1 MLNYLADSKNLIITR
16 FDSHLRELRED
27 FSRINRW
34 GPDTLSRLRDYIAG
48 GKMIRG
54 GLIRSTHDM
63 FSGRAESEALSAG
76 VAMELFQAAFLIH
89 DDIMDR
95 DETRRGKPSI
105 HAQYARLAA
114 SEGIE
119 DSAHLGEALGICT
132 GDLAIFMAFE
142 ILGRLELSDSI
153 KTRLLLRFCREF
165 SYVGLAQMDDVYLG
179 AGERGSSREAILSLY
194 TYKTGRYTFSLPFAA
209 GLILAGRDE
218 ATEKTFMELGEMM
231 GVLFQI
237 KDDEL
242 GIWSDEG
249 ELGKP
254 VGSDLSENKK
264 TLYREL
270 LYARASE
277 QERATLDGIYG
288 SATVSSEDL
297 ACVREL
303 LDRHSVK
310 KEMDAFTAELSDRAE
325 VLIRGLPSLSE
336 GWRSRLL
343 DLLVYIRERK
353 K

>member
-1 MLNYLADSKNLIITR
+1 MLKYLADSKTLIIAR
-16 FDSHLRELRED
+16 FDSYLEEMRTD

-34 GPDTLSRLRDYIAG
+34 GPDALSRLRDYIAG

-54 GLIRSTHDM
+54 GLIRFTHDM
-63 FSGRAESEALSAG
+63 FSGAAGSEALSAG

-105 HAQYARLAA
+105 HTQYARLAA

-119 DSAHLGEALGICT
+119 NPSHLGEALGICA

-142 ILGRLELSDSI
+142 ILGRLVLPEHI
-153 KTRLLLRFCREF
+153 KNRLLFRFCREF

-179 AGERGSSREAILSLY
+179 AGDRSSSREAILSLY
-194 TYKTGRYTFSLPFAA
+194 TFKTGRYTFSLPFAA
-209 GLILAGRDE
+209 GLILAGQDE
-218 ATEKTFMELGEMM
+218 AAERTFMDLGEKM

-264 TLYREL
+264 TLFREL
-270 LYARASE
+270 LYARVSE
-277 QERATLDGIYG
+277 SERAKLDGIYG
-288 SATVSSEDL
+288 SEEVSSEDL
-297 ACVREL
+297 SCVRDL
-303 LDRHSVK
+303 LEKHGIR
-310 KEMDAFTAELSDRAE
+310 KEMDFFAAELSEQAE
-325 VLIRGLPSLSE
+325 ALIRGLPGVLES
-336 GWRSRLL
+336 WKSRLL
-343 DLLVYIRERK
+343 DLLVFIRERK